1 MSTSIN
7 NALLG
12 NKSSLEKLKLFLE
25 EEIKNSKNQKVID
38 FAEAYPVIEQHLI
51 ASIPQKL
58 MLEKFNAAYGHKMH
72 APQFRKM
79 LEAERAR
86 RNENGEV
93 IACSLC
99 GASPRWIKEEATT
112 ADAAP
117 SVTNS

>member
-1 MSTSIN
+1 MSNSIN
-7 NALLG
+7 SALLG

-25 EEIKNSKNQKVID
+25 EEVKSSKNQKVID

-72 APQFRKM
+72 APQFRKL

-86 RNENGEV
+86 RNESGEV

-99 GASPRWIKEEATT
+99 GTSPPRIKENVTA

-117 SVTNS
+117 TVTNG